1 MSISEGDHF
10 SIHFVKHT
18 TVVAIECE
26 NGNKFNVPLNSAVHF
41 GLLYDP
47 YDNYSEAVKGY
58 KFEKV
63 SDILR
68 MGKLPL
74 VVRARKG
81 HQGSNPESSIAANEL
96 LVVRKV
102 RTKLMGRKE
111 LKLYSITTG
120 KEKTLNDNCIGHFST
135 KPREV
140 SMYLPE
146 IVKHIPDVFPCKAVL
161 FNVAGSAPLCLP
173 SKLSIAAVTLMHS
186 SINTSLV
193 ATSVLE
199 QDLENAKLLD
209 IPIDL
214 DILVRVVG
222 TSEMEAWRLHKDT
235 SYLYN
240 NFNPA
245 NLCPYVSKATSRS
258 AHQAQS
264 RFYMNVCPEQKEGIK
279 VTKPQTIET
288 PSHYQC
294 PRPVVGDSKCRAI
307 ENIHHPPDRRNSS
320 PSLPDTDH
328 KSEASVCVSP
338 SGQSSPRRRTPGYSY
353 VETNPVIS
361 ARPLQPDKSSNSL
374 RLPAAGDPS
383 HCAQNFVIT
392 SDTAQSMSSFG
403 STGSGGAVVERIQN
417 ESLGDDRRPESMFL
431 DDVITEF
438 QQISQELDS
447 ALVQESCELEAIEE
461 ADNVQ
466 REHNEKG
473 IENGGEETGVVPPK
487 LPPRFK
493 FSPSDTEANGCE
505 MRQEVVTR
513 NRKYLSQMDAA
524 QVSRWP
530 IETSSVCILLRGHST
545 YCSFAISSNRN
556 LGRATGSSFFTPMPH
571 ILLGSYMVH
580 ILGKL

>member
-1 MSISEGDHF
+1 
-10 SIHFVKHT
+10 
-18 TVVAIECE
+18 
-26 NGNKFNVPLNSAVHF
+26 
-41 GLLYDP
+41 
-47 YDNYSEAVKGY
+47 
-58 KFEKV
+58 
-63 SDILR
+63 
-68 MGKLPL
+68 
-74 VVRARKG
+74 
-81 HQGSNPESSIAANEL
+81 
-96 LVVRKV
+96 
-102 RTKLMGRKE
+102 
-111 LKLYSITTG
+111 
-120 KEKTLNDNCIGHFST
+120 
-135 KPREV
+135 
-140 SMYLPE
+140 
-146 IVKHIPDVFPCKAVL
+146 
-161 FNVAGSAPLCLP
+161 
-173 SKLSIAAVTLMHS
+173 
-186 SINTSLV
+186 
-193 ATSVLE
+193 
-199 QDLENAKLLD
+199 
-209 IPIDL
+209 
-214 DILVRVVG
+214 
-222 TSEMEAWRLHKDT
+222 
-235 SYLYN
+235 
-240 NFNPA
+240 
-245 NLCPYVSKATSRS
+245 
-258 AHQAQS
+258 
-264 RFYMNVCPEQKEGIK
+264 MNVCPEQKEGIK
-279 VTKPQTIET
+279 VTKPRTIET

-294 PRPVVGDSKCRAI
+294 PRPVGDSKCRAI
-307 ENIHHPPDRRNSS
+307 ENIYHPPDRRNSS

-353 VETNPVIS
+353 VDTNPVIS

-431 DDVITEF
+431 DSVITEF
-438 QQISQELDS
+438 QQISRELDS

-473 IENGGEETGVVPPK
+473 IENGDEETGVVPPK

-530 IETSSVCILLRGHST
+530 IETSSVGILLLRHST
-545 YCSFAISSNRN
+545 YCSFATSSNRN

-580 ILGKL
+580 I